1 VSWTRRL
8 VLAVLAAALFS
19 AGVLAEAGA
28 QWADSAARLQ
38 VTPRH
43 AEVFVDGYRAG
54 IVDDFDGLTQRLRVS
69 SGEHVIDLY
78 LDGYKPVTQTI
89 LFAPGQTY
97 RLRYVMEP
105 LAPGEPA
112 PERPTPAAR
121 ASAAPPAAP
130 VIYDA
135 LGRPV
140 AHGSAPPSAPAP
152 APAASTAA
160 VLSIRVQPGD
170 AVILVDGGRW
180 QGSTSERLDV
190 QVTPGTHRIDV
201 QKDGYQP
208 FTTSVDV
215 RPGETRA
222 LNVSLTRS
230 EGRW

>member
-8 VLAVLAAALFS
+8 LLSLLAASLFG
-19 AGVLAEAGA
+19 AGVYAETSA
-28 QWADSAARLQ
+28 QWADSAARVQ

-69 SGEHVIDLY
+69 AGEHIIDLY
-78 LDGYKPVTQTI
+78 LDGYRPVTETI

-97 RLRYVMEP
+97 RIRHVMEP
-105 LAPGEPA
+105 LLPGDPA
-112 PERPTPAAR
+112 PERPTPATR
-121 ASAAPPAAP
+121 ATAPPPAAP
-130 VIYDA
+130 MIYDA

-140 AHGSAPPSAPAP
+140 VHAPAP

-170 AVILVDGGRW
+170 AVILVDGERW

-190 QVTPGTHRIDV
+190 QVTPGTHRIEV

-208 FTTSVDV
+208 FATSVDV
-215 RPGETRA
+215 RSGETRA

-230 EGRW
+230 GEERR